1 MSRTP
6 PYDRTPGQAHC
17 ITMRIDRSSA
27 TTYANAIIVAR
38 ALLFAARPPST
49 EGGRQRLGP
58 ERVGSVK
65 LAVIENRI
73 APARWA
79 LAAFP

>member
-1 MSRTP
+1 V
-6 PYDRTPGQAHC
+6 
-17 ITMRIDRSSA
+17 RIERSSA
-27 TTYANAIIVAR
+27 TTYANAIIVAL

-49 EGGRQRLGP
+49 EGWRRRLGP

-65 LAVIENRI
+65 LVVIENRI